1 VTPAAITVA
10 DARPLRL
17 GGVGASTAASIAAG
31 VTVLVCVVA
40 RLPDRLLQVTG
51 LRGWAAALVGVIA
64 LVNGARTLAQAP
76 FTYAQRQVS
85 PRRWA
90 VNQLTV
96 LVSTI
101 AVGAALTL
109 PLYALIRAS
118 SAWWLWAWGLFAL
131 VTVAGQLAMPLI
143 VRVQSGPLQAA
154 PAPLAARARAV
165 ARRAGVDLGGGV
177 LLATKPTGPG
187 RSGPRCNAYLVGLG
201 ATRRVVLE
209 PGLAAWPPQ
218 LIDQVLAHEIGH
230 WRLGHT
236 ARRLPITIAGQLA
249 TFALAAAVLSFSP
262 LLTGAGV
269 TGAGD
274 PRSYPLLLALTAVV
288 VLPARLM
295 LAWFDRA
302 QERAADRFALTVLA
316 APVDFAAML
325 DRAAHEGGA
334 ARRLPWWRKVAA
346 THPPIGDRV
355 LACRRPAP
363 AI

>member
-10 DARPLRL
+10 DARPHRL
-17 GGVGASTAASIAAG
+17 GGAGASAAASIAAG

-64 LVNGARTLAQAP
+64 LVNGARMLVQAP

-90 VNQLTV
+90 IRQFTV
-96 LVSTI
+96 LGSTI

-118 SAWWLWAWGLFAL
+118 SAWWLWAWALFAL
-131 VTVAGQLAMPLI
+131 VTAAGQLAMPLI
-143 VRVQSGPLQAA
+143 VRAQSGPLQPA
-154 PAPLAARARAV
+154 PAPLAARARMV
-165 ARRAGVDLGGGV
+165 ADRAGVDLGGGV
-177 LLATKPTGPG
+177 LLATKATS
-187 RSGPRCNAYLVGLG
+187 RGPRCNAYLVGFG
-201 ATRRVVLE
+201 PTRRVVLE
-209 PGLAAWPPQ
+209 PGLAAWPPE

-230 WRLGHT
+230 WRLGHS
-236 ARRLPITIAGQLA
+236 ARRLPVTIAGQLA
-249 TFALAAAVLSFSP
+249 TFALAAAVLSSSP
-262 LLTGAGV
+262 LLAAAGV
-269 TGAGD
+269 ASAGD

-288 VLPARLM
+288 VLPARLL

-316 APVDFAAML
+316 SPAEFVAML
-325 DRAAHEGGA
+325 DRAARDGGA
-334 ARRLPWWRKVAA
+334 ARQLPWWRKVAA
-346 THPPIGDRV
+346 THPPIDERV
-355 LACRRPAP
+355 LACQRPAP